1 MGIFGWSYPAG
12 AASDPYA
19 PYNDRNDYDED
30 DETPDALTPQQKRYV
45 TMIRNRLEK
54 ATAAKNDRKRD
65 HLLPSFADIWE
76 SVAECLPESGRL
88 ESEEFGDW
96 QPMRDDDHADDEDGG
111 WRKVSYAL
119 DFDRN
124 GEVMEGK
131 RGPCIE
137 ARSCDDEGNKDFCS
151 ATFEGDPDWPFFYRE
166 YISSD
171 DHFRN
176 WCRYHLWCAEN
187 GGADPLEEYFSGPQ
201 SVDRNLYDALTN
213 LRYLEGKTR
222 GFRKPR
228 TKLYMKAH
236 PVKGGD

>member
-30 DETPDALTPQQKRYV
+30 DETPDLLTPQQKRYA
-45 TMIRNRLEK
+45 TMIRNRLERATK
-54 ATAAKNDRKRD
+54 AARTKPVPTFAKVWE
-65 HLLPSFADIWE
+65 DIE
-76 SVAECLPESGRL
+76 GNLPESGKL
-88 ESEEFGDW
+88 EDMEAGEW
-96 QPMRDDDHADDEDGG
+96 EPYYCDDCGTWHKSA
-111 WRKVSYAL
+111 YAL

-137 ARSCDDEGNKDFCS
+137 SRSVDQDGNWDFDS
-151 ATFEGDPDWPFFYRE
+151 GTFDGDKYWEDFYRT
-166 YISSD
+166 YMTSD
-171 DHFRN
+171 NHFAS
-176 WCRYHLWCAEN
+176 WCRYHLWSAEN
-187 GGADPLEEYFSGPQ
+187 GGADPLDEYFSGPQ

-213 LRYLEGKTR
+213 LRYLEGKMR

-228 TKLYMKAH
+228 TKLYLKAH
-236 PVKGGD
+236 QDKGD